1 MAGKDIEIL
10 LKARDDASAK
20 IKALEDHLRKL
31 NAHNKKFAQDAA
43 PALALGKVF
52 AAMGAVEGAARGVSA
67 VTAAF
72 RGDFQSAAEEIKR
85 LPFGIGAAA
94 SALEGV
100 LDILTRTSEQIEENN
115 ALAKKQNEI
124 AEKRLTVLQR
134 VKAARLEDEA
144 ESATGFERERLKLLI
159 REKNTLDEIAKLR
172 QEASPISGSSVDRQ
186 LTELE
191 ELARSGTARAM
202 QEAWA
207 KARQEQNRA
216 FEAQE
221 RERLAAEQK
230 LQKERDEAFRNQQSI
245 LDLDAEIA
253 AARLRLMGEDEA
265 AEIESINRRYDARI
279 AAAERANE
287 AEKVARLKTLK
298 ELALREAGQR
308 GDSGSSTRAGDLV
321 GLTSRFLGRAPGF
334 NDPSLDAQKQTAK
347 NSKALPQIAQKI
359 DHLIKATTSRAGLT
373 VREGIG
379 I

>member
-67 VTAAF
+67 LTAAF

-124 AEKRLTVLQR
+124 AENRLTVLQR

-159 REKNTLDEIAKLR
+159 REKNTLDEIANLR
-172 QEASPISGSSVDRQ
+172 KKASPKAVR
-186 LTELE
+186 
-191 ELARSGTARAM
+191 RSIV
-202 QEAWA
+202 
-207 KARQEQNRA
+207 N
-216 FEAQE
+216 
-221 RERLAAEQK
+221 
-230 LQKERDEAFRNQQSI
+230 
-245 LDLDAEIA
+245 
-253 AARLRLMGEDEA
+253 
-265 AEIESINRRYDARI
+265 
-279 AAAERANE
+279 
-287 AEKVARLKTLK
+287 
-298 ELALREAGQR
+298 
-308 GDSGSSTRAGDLV
+308 
-321 GLTSRFLGRAPGF
+321 
-334 NDPSLDAQKQTAK
+334 
-347 NSKALPQIAQKI
+347 
-359 DHLIKATTSRAGLT
+359 
-373 VREGIG
+373 
-379 I
+379 

>member
-1 MAGKDIEIL
+1 
-10 LKARDDASAK
+10 
-20 IKALEDHLRKL
+20 
-31 NAHNKKFAQDAA
+31 
-43 PALALGKVF
+43 
-52 AAMGAVEGAARGVSA
+52 
-67 VTAAF
+67 
-72 RGDFQSAAEEIKR
+72 
-85 LPFGIGAAA
+85 
-94 SALEGV
+94 
-100 LDILTRTSEQIEENN
+100 
-115 ALAKKQNEI
+115 
-124 AEKRLTVLQR
+124 
-134 VKAARLEDEA
+134 
-144 ESATGFERERLKLLI
+144 
-159 REKNTLDEIAKLR
+159 
-172 QEASPISGSSVDRQ
+172 
-186 LTELE
+186 
-191 ELARSGTARAM
+191 M

-207 KARQEQNRA
+207 KARQEQKRA